1 MPHYGVGG
9 SPSPQPNGS
18 STAGVTVRFDFFGGG
33 REVELVFSLFSLL
46 SEVVPSMI
54 GKILTSENIVD
65 NYILLVKKTF
75 NFLLIK
81 LLKKKH

>member
-1 MPHYGVGG
+1 LQNHSGVGG

-18 STAGVTVRFDFFGGG
+18 STAAGIATVNFFGGG

-54 GKILTSENIVD
+54 GKILTSENIVY
-65 NYILLVKKTF
+65 NYILLVKKDSIFANKIT
-75 NFLLIK
+75 
-81 LLKKKH
+81 